1 MLKIV
6 QSLVKDLKFK
16 PFGQFYTE
24 YIMKVQ
30 DSNIEHEV
38 KQMLRK
44 TDIATLGYVIEHEF
58 NDFKI

>member
-1 MLKIV
+1 M
-6 QSLVKDLKFK
+6 VKDQKSK

-30 DSNIEHEV
+30 DNNIEREV
-38 KQMLRK
+38 KQMLHK
-44 TDIATLGYVIEHEF
+44 TDIATIGYVIEHEF